1 MQRTLATSFDFSSL
15 HPEWISPQI
24 ILTIASLGGLYM
36 AWTIGANDVANA
48 MGTSVGSGALTLRGA
63 IIVAAIFEFGGAMLV
78 GGTVTNT
85 IRKGIVDIQTLG
97 SDPMVMAVG
106 MTCCLLAAALWLN
119 LATYAGWPVSTTHS
133 IVGAVVGFGVTAG
146 GLDAVDWGTVG
157 SIAASWVISPVM
169 GGVLGYG
176 LFMFIQRTILTAEDP
191 VAAIK
196 RWGPLFVFPIVA
208 ILALSAMFKGLKPL
222 RLDLSLG
229 PAIVIALLVGLASSL
244 AAIPIFA
251 RFARRSAVAK
261 NAATRSAEKVFMVL
275 QVMTAC
281 FVAFAHGSNDVAN
294 AVGPLAAVFGA
305 IQEGVTE
312 TVQVPYR
319 VLLIGGVGIV
329 VGLATYGYKIMATI
343 GRRITEL
350 TPSRGFSA
358 EFAAATTI
366 VVASKMGL
374 PVSTTHTLVGAV
386 IGVGFGRSIGAINTR
401 VLRGI
406 FASWFITVP
415 FTALLAAFLFIGGPR
430 RSSLSGSPRPRALST
445 AHGFVRWHRR
455 PAERGQIDPLQR
467 PLRQGSGGGQLRV
480 LHDRPER
487 RRGARTR

>member
-1 MQRTLATSFDFSSL
+1 MDLTT
-15 HPEWISPQI
+15 I

-78 GGTVTNT
+78 GGSVTDT
-85 IRKGIVDIQTLG
+85 IRSGIVDIQSFG
-97 SDPMVMAVG
+97 SDPMIVAVG
-106 MTCCLLAAALWLN
+106 MTCCLLAAAFWLN
-119 LATYAGWPVSTTHS
+119 IATYAGWPVSTSHS

-146 GLDAVDWGTVG
+146 GLGAVDWGTVG
-157 SIAASWVISPVM
+157 SIAASWVISPLM
-169 GGVLGYG
+169 GGVMGYAV
-176 LFMFIQRTILTAEDP
+176 FIFLKRAILTSDDP
-191 VAAIK
+191 LAAVC
-196 RWGPLFVFPIVA
+196 RWGPILVFPIVS

-222 RLDLSLG
+222 RLDLPFG
-229 PAIVIALLVGLASSL
+229 PALIAAAALGIASSL
-244 AAIPIFA
+244 VAVPVFR
-251 RFARRSAVAK
+251 RFAKRP
-261 NAATRSAEKVFMVL
+261 AADKEANLVRTEKVFMVL

-305 IQEGVTE
+305 IQHGVTE

-343 GRRITEL
+343 GKKITEL

-366 VVASKMGL
+366 VVASKLGL

-386 IGVGFGRSIGAINTR
+386 IGVGFGRSIGAINTQ

-415 FTALLAAFLFIGGPR
+415 FTALLAASLYSIGRIWLP
-430 RSSLSGSPRPRALST
+430 
-445 AHGFVRWHRR
+445 
-455 PAERGQIDPLQR
+455 
-467 PLRQGSGGGQLRV
+467 
-480 LHDRPER
+480 
-487 RRGARTR
+487 

>member
-1 MQRTLATSFDFSSL
+1 MDETT
-15 HPEWISPQI
+15 I
-24 ILTIASLGGLYM
+24 ILTVASLGGLYM

-48 MGTSVGSGALTLRGA
+48 MGTSVGSGALTLRNA

-78 GGTVTNT
+78 GGSVTNT
-85 IRKGIVDIQTLG
+85 IRKGIVDVQAVG
-97 SDPMVMAVG
+97 SDPMIMAVG
-106 MTCCLLAAALWLN
+106 MTCCLLAAAIWLN
-119 LATYAGWPVSTTHS
+119 IATYAGWPVSTSHS

-146 GLDAVDWGTVG
+146 GLGAVDWGTVG
-157 SIAASWVISPVM
+157 SIAASWVVSPVM
-169 GGVLGYG
+169 GGILGYSV
-176 LFMFIQRTILTAEDP
+176 FVFIRRTILNAPDPLTA
-191 VAAIK
+191 I
-196 RWGPLFVFPIVA
+196 RSWGPILVFPIVS
-208 ILALSAMFKGLKPL
+208 ILALSALFKGLKPL
-222 RLDLSLG
+222 RLDLPLG
-229 PAIVIALLVGLASSL
+229 AAVAGAVVLGLLASAMSV
-244 AAIPIFA
+244 PVFR
-251 RFARRSAVAK
+251 RFATKSSESDEVNLGR
-261 NAATRSAEKVFMVL
+261 TEKVFMVL

-305 IQEGVTE
+305 IKYGVTE

-343 GRRITEL
+343 GNKITEL

-366 VVASKMGL
+366 VVASKLGL

-415 FTALLAAFLFIGGPR
+415 FTALLAAGLFVIGR
-430 RSSLSGSPRPRALST
+430 LWLN
-445 AHGFVRWHRR
+445 
-455 PAERGQIDPLQR
+455 
-467 PLRQGSGGGQLRV
+467 
-480 LHDRPER
+480 
-487 RRGARTR
+487 

>member
-1 MQRTLATSFDFSSL
+1 MDLTTL
-15 HPEWISPQI
+15 
-24 ILTIASLGGLYM
+24 ILTVASLGGLYM

-48 MGTSVGSGALTLRGA
+48 MGTSVGSGALTLRRA
-63 IIVAAIFEFGGAMLV
+63 IIVAAIFEFGGALLV
-78 GGTVTNT
+78 GGSVTNT
-85 IRKGIVDIQTLG
+85 IRKGIVDLQAVG

-106 MTCCLLAAALWLN
+106 MTCCLLAAAIWLN

-146 GLDAVDWGTVG
+146 GLSAVDWGTVA
-157 SIAASWVISPVM
+157 SIAASWIVSPLM
-169 GGVLGYG
+169 GGILGYS
-176 LFMFIQRTILTAEDP
+176 
-191 VAAIK
+191 
-196 RWGPLFVFPIVA
+196 LFVFIRRVILSASDPLSQLRGWGPALVFPIIT
-208 ILALSAMFKGLKPL
+208 ILAMSAMFKGLKPL
-222 RLDLSLG
+222 RLDLPLGTALIVAVALGIGASL
-229 PAIVIALLVGLASSL
+229 LAV
-244 AAIPIFA
+244 PVFA
-251 RFARRSAVAK
+251 RFTEHGSDDKDADLLR
-261 NAATRSAEKVFMVL
+261 TEKAFMVL

-305 IQEGVTE
+305 IREGVTE

-343 GRRITEL
+343 GSKITEL

-366 VVASKMGL
+366 VVASKLGL

-415 FTALLAAFLFIGGPR
+415 FTAFLAAGLFVIAMM
-430 RSSLSGSPRPRALST
+430 AL
-445 AHGFVRWHRR
+445 
-455 PAERGQIDPLQR
+455 P
-467 PLRQGSGGGQLRV
+467 
-480 LHDRPER
+480 
-487 RRGARTR
+487 

>member
-1 MQRTLATSFDFSSL
+1 MDLTTL
-15 HPEWISPQI
+15 
-24 ILTIASLGGLYM
+24 ILTVASLGGLYM

-63 IIVAAIFEFGGAMLV
+63 IVVAAIFEFGGAMLV
-78 GGTVTNT
+78 GGSVTNT
-85 IRKGIVDIQTLG
+85 IREGIVDLQAVG
-97 SDPMVMAVG
+97 SDPMVVAVG
-106 MTCCLLAAALWLN
+106 MTCCLLAAAAWLN
-119 LATYAGWPVSTTHS
+119 IATYAGWPVSTTHS

-146 GLDAVDWGTVG
+146 GLGAIDWGTVG
-157 SIAASWVISPVM
+157 SIAASWIISPVM
-169 GGVLGYG
+169 GGLLGYA
-176 LFMFIQRTILTAEDP
+176 LFVFIQRTILTAPDP
-191 VAAIK
+191 VESIK
-196 RWGPLFVFPIVA
+196 RWGPILVFPIIA

-222 RLDLSLG
+222 RLDLSFG
-229 PAIVIALLVGLASSL
+229 PAVGVALGLGLLSSL
-244 AAIPIFA
+244 IAIPVFKGFAQRSVQSREAAIG
-251 RFARRSAVAK
+251 R
-261 NAATRSAEKVFMVL
+261 TEKVFMVL

-305 IQEGVTE
+305 IQQGVTE

-343 GRRITEL
+343 GKKITEL

-415 FTALLAAFLFIGGPR
+415 FTALLAAGLFI
-430 RSSLSGSPRPRALST
+430 LARAAML
-445 AHGFVRWHRR
+445 
-455 PAERGQIDPLQR
+455 
-467 PLRQGSGGGQLRV
+467 
-480 LHDRPER
+480 
-487 RRGARTR
+487 

>member
-1 MQRTLATSFDFSSL
+1 
-15 HPEWISPQI
+15 
-24 ILTIASLGGLYM
+24 M

-78 GGTVTNT
+78 GGSVTNT
-85 IRKGIVDIQTLG
+85 IRKGIVDIQALG
-97 SDPMVMAVG
+97 SDPMIMAVG

-146 GLDAVDWGTVG
+146 GMNAVDWGTVG
-157 SIAASWVISPVM
+157 SIAASWVVSPVM
-169 GGVLGYG
+169 GGILGYS
-176 LFMFIQRTILTAEDP
+176 LFVFIQRTILNAEDP
-191 VAAIK
+191 VGAIR
-196 RWGPLFVFPIVA
+196 RWGPILVFPIIA

-222 RLDLSLG
+222 RLDLALA
-229 PAIVIALLVGLASSL
+229 PAIGVALLLGLVASFV
-244 AAIPIFA
+244 AVPIFA
-251 RFARRSAVAK
+251 RFARTNTTTK
-261 NAATRSAEKVFMVL
+261 DAALGRTEKVFMVL
-275 QVMTAC
+275 QIMTAC

-305 IQEGVTE
+305 IKEGVTE

-343 GRRITEL
+343 GNKITEL

-366 VVASKMGL
+366 VVASKLGL

-415 FTALLAAFLFIGGPR
+415 FTALLAAGLFVVAR
-430 RSSLSGSPRPRALST
+430 LAL
-445 AHGFVRWHRR
+445 
-455 PAERGQIDPLQR
+455 L
-467 PLRQGSGGGQLRV
+467 
-480 LHDRPER
+480 
-487 RRGARTR
+487 